1 VIAKLLLTL
10 ALGVP
15 LCLALNTASCG
26 PTCPNLQSCGTTSA
40 DSDAGASSAG
50 SGGGA
55 TCPQLTAQQD
65 CLNSFCQ
72 AADNPFCTCYK
83 RGFDLGVDCT
93 CAEFPA
99 NYGASYCQD
108 AADQG
113 IDAASFD
120 CSAASSAVGS
130 LCVGVQ

>member
-1 VIAKLLLTL
+1 VIAKLLLTF

-26 PTCPNLQSCGTTSA
+26 PTCPNLQSCNTATGSA
-40 DSDAGASSAG
+40 DAGTS

-55 TCPQLTAQQD
+55 TCPQLTAQND
-65 CLNSFCQ
+65 CLTSFCQ
-72 AADNPFCTCYK
+72 TADNPFCTCYK
-83 RGFDLGVDCT
+83 RGFDLAADCT
-93 CAEFPA
+93 CTPFDPA
-99 NYGASYCQD
+99 NSATLCQEES
-108 AADQG
+108 DQG
-113 IDAASFD
+113 IDAASYD